1 MCRDQEQETSDPVC
15 QIVELMPILDMIL
28 RRHWISYRNHL
39 GRHQQMEDHFQNL
52 LLSLIED
59 DYRRLRSHDQRSSL
73 HAWLRTV
80 TKHYLANCIRCQT
93 PAEGGSEVLPD
104 ALRREASQEEEMIY
118 RERLERVQE
127 VFGQL
132 SDQERLLCE
141 LLRSDWE
148 TEEIAVA
155 LKIEPHQVRK
165 RKYNLI
171 KKIRMRLAEG
181 DATPGKNKY
190 RNAED
195 IFLKNPS
202 IGMRKQ

>member
-1 MCRDQEQETSDPVC
+1 MCRDHEQETSDPVC

-28 RRHWISYRNHL
+28 RRHWIRYRNHL
-39 GRHQQMEDHFQNL
+39 GRYQQMEDHFQNI

-73 HAWLRTV
+73 HAWLKTV
-80 TKHYLANCIRCQT
+80 TKHYFANCLRCQT
-93 PAEGGSEVLPD
+93 PAEEGSEVLRD

-118 RERLERVQE
+118 GERLERVQE

-132 SDQERLLCE
+132 SDQERLLGE

-165 RKYNLI
+165 RRYKLI

-181 DATPGKNKY
+181 DASSGKK
-190 RNAED
+190 
-195 IFLKNPS
+195 
-202 IGMRKQ
+202 